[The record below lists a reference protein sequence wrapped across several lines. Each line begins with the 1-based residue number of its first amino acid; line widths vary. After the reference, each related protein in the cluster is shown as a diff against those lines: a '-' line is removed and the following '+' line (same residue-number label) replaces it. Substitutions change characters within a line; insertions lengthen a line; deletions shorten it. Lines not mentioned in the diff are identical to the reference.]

1 MVDGSRILMWLNY
14 RQNGNGEAT
23 IAVPAPVDP
32 TTPDAPWWYDRICTL
47 APELAR
53 IGITDVLFPNPVIG
67 QGAPGPGDDGYNPF
81 DDYDIGGKGTPTRSG
96 TREQLQRA
104 VAVCHANGLNVL
116 LDVVM
121 HQRMGGRDGSYVYR
135 SATGPTNGRFPKTP
149 TCFRWNGTYGVTG
162 DMVPVPADDF
172 PFGDE
177 LCPQNALPTG
187 YVATGLIAA
196 NQWLFDATG
205 ADGGRLDDMKGMN
218 VAFMNAFLAAPFARG
233 KFWFGEYDDG
243 NTANLNWYEGQ
254 IDGRMSLVDFAF
266 QENLIYPMTMQSDSW
281 DMSWGVNQG
290 LIRSNP
296 LKAIPF
302 VESMDSDTDGWATII
317 NNKSLGIAALLT
329 SEGLPLVYIKDYLVY
344 GLEAPI
350 TNLAWISRMLC
361 EGGTDCVYADAK
373 TLIYRRTGSPGVL
386 VALNNDIWNPAWT
399 TVTCRADWA
408 PGTVLKDYT
417 GKNTARCQV
426 QPDGQVTFGIP
437 PAANG
442 AGYGCW
448 APDGVEGVPSLV
460 PRTTT
465 QVFEGAADL
474 DIGPAI
480 EGTLIIA
487 PRLWVAMGTAL
498 VLALTPAMTGWPN
511 GAELGLVV
519 SGPDGKA
526 LGALAYDTQGAA
538 TQAFH
543 VTTTAAG
550 WHQMAL
556 IGTGLPTIGT
566 PFTIAAHYLAPT
578 DAPLTPTPKGSP

>member
-23 IAVPAPVDP
+23 VAVPAPVDP
-32 TTPDAPWWYDRICTL
+32 ATPDAPWWYDRICTL

-177 LCPQNALPTG
+177 LCPQNALPPG
-187 YVATGLIAA
+187 YVSSGLIAA
-196 NQWLFDATG
+196 NQWLFEASG

-218 VAFMNAFLAAPFARG
+218 VDFMNAFLDAPFARG

-243 NTANLNWYEGQ
+243 NTSNLNWYEGQ
-254 IDGRMSLVDFAF
+254 IAGKMSLVDFAF
-266 QENLIYPMTMQSDSW
+266 QENFIYPMTMESDTW

-296 LKAIPF
+296 LKAVTF

-344 GLEAPI
+344 GLRQPI

-361 EGGTDCVYADAK
+361 SGLTDCVYADNK
-373 TLIYRRTGSPGVL
+373 TMVYRRTGVL

-399 TVTCRADWA
+399 TVTCRSGFA
-408 PGTVLKDYT
+408 PGTVLHDYT
-417 GKNTARCQV
+417 GKNEQACQV
-426 QPDGQVTFGIP
+426 QPDGYVTFGIP

-448 APDGVEGVPSLV
+448 APEGVEGVPSLT
-460 PRTTT
+460 PRATT
-465 QVFEGAADL
+465 QVFHGGAGL
-474 DIGPAI
+474 DIPPAAN
-480 EGTLIIA
+480 GAQTLS
-487 PRLWVAMGTAL
+487 PRLWVAAGSTIK
-498 VLALTPAMTGWPN
+498 LALDPDMTGWGN
-511 GAELGLVV
+511 AA
-519 SGPDGKA
+519 A
-526 LGALAYDTQGAA
+526 LGMTLVSATGALDFDTQGNA
-538 TQAFH
+538 TQVLTATA
-543 VTTTAAG
+543 TTTGWHGIVLTGDDLPAAG
-550 WHQMAL
+550 A
-556 IGTGLPTIGT
+556 
-566 PFTIAAHYLAPT
+566 PFTITATYMAP
-578 DAPLTPTPKGSP
+578 PILKES